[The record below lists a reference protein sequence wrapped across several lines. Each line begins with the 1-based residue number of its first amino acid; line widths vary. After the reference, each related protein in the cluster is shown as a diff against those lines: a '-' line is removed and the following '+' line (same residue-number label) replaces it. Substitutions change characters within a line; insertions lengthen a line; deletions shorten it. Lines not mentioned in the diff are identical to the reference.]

1 MTAYRTAV
9 VVFSVAFVAIGLALL
24 VRTALAGGGVVGFVL
39 GGLFVALGAARLTLE
54 RGKGR
59 WSS

>member
-1 MTAYRTAV
+1 MRAYRTAI
-9 VVFSVAFVAIGLALL
+9 VVFSLAFVAIGLALL
-24 VRTALAGGGVVGFVL
+24 VRTTLAGGGVVGFVL

-54 RGKGR
+54 RGRGR